1 MLRFLAGALCCFL
14 FMTGAFLL
22 WQSHAAQTPAQP
34 GSPAAQSSGSSW
46 FGSSTS
52 GAPLEAPEASEKT
65 KEEKRFSRA
74 DKNKDGKVEEEEM
87 LEPRRKAFAK
97 LDVNHNGSLSF
108 EEWAVKTI
116 TKFQTA
122 DKDKNGWLTPVE
134 FATTAPKKK
143 QHRNNCSCRAQ
154 AAAPMVEQG
163 PPDDNAGGDNN

>member
-1 MLRFLAGALCCFL
+1 MRFLAGALCCFL

-22 WQSHAAQTPAQP
+22 WQSHAAH
-34 GSPAAQSSGSSW
+34 SPAPTASGPTQSSGSSW
-46 FGSSTS
+46 FGGNSSS
-52 GAPLEAPEASEKT
+52 DAPLQAPEASEKT

-116 TKFQTA
+116 TKFQNA
-122 DKDKNGWLTPVE
+122 DKDKNGWLTPAE

-143 QHRNNCSCRAQ
+143 QHRNSCSCRAQ
-154 AAAPMVEQG
+154 APAPMVEQE
-163 PPDDNAGGDNN
+163 PPQADDNNN